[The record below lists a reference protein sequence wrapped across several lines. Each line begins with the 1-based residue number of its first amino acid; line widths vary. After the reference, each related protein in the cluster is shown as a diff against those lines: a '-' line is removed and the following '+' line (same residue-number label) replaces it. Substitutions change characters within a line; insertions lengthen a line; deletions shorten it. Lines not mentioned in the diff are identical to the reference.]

1 MEVYNWSL
9 ASPLKSV
16 MREGRCGTASSHMC
30 PQ

>member
-1 MEVYNWSL
+1 VEVESRSL
-9 ASPLKSV
+9 ASPLKSI